1 MIPLTDS
8 EAALLDGCCLVFET
22 GSRLYGCAE
31 PGSDR
36 DLRGIAAPTRADYLE
51 LRRPRERT
59 VAQGA
64 DVQTWGLHHWC
75 GMFAKGSPNAMEV
88 ALLPPSAVVRAD
100 PLGRAAM
107 DAAHD
112 AMHAGFIPHLAH
124 YAHNQHHMYERG
136 DQPGKRL
143 MHAVRVMRLA
153 VSLASTG
160 AAELADPDAASLLA
174 IRHGA
179 LMAGEAEYRRLEE
192 RLAARRLG
200 RARQEAGAGHGPP
213 EHIGGTMEYTRHGN
227 NAALSIHVLDDT
239 AMRALGFTDCVP
251 EDWYLCR
258 PVSDDRTTSL
268 DVTAAKDGSD
278 WRIDVLDEDFGQPY
292 DYQWLLSQNP
302 DLAYARRVA
311 ANVERELRVLA
322 DAGVLIGWEEGMYV

>member
-1 MIPLTDS
+1 MPLTDA

-59 VAQGA
+59 IAQGA

-75 GMFAKGSPNAMEV
+75 DMFAKGSPNAMEV

-107 DAAHD
+107 DAARG
-112 AMHAGFIPHLAH
+112 ALHAGFIPHLAH
-124 YAHNQHHMYERG
+124 YAHNQHHMY
-136 DQPGKRL
+136 
-143 MHAVRVMRLA
+143 AVRVMRLA

-174 IRHGA
+174 IRRGA

-192 RLAARRLG
+192 RLAALDPSRVLP
-200 RARQEAGAGHGPP
+200 AAPP
-213 EHIGGTMEYTRHGN
+213 EGWD
-227 NAALSIHVLDDT
+227 APVKKLALDMAHRSI
-239 AMRALGFTDCVP
+239 
-251 EDWYLCR
+251 
-258 PVSDDRTTSL
+258 
-268 DVTAAKDGSD
+268 
-278 WRIDVLDEDFGQPY
+278 
-292 DYQWLLSQNP
+292 
-302 DLAYARRVA
+302 
-311 ANVERELRVLA
+311 
-322 DAGVLIGWEEGMYV
+322 

>member
-1 MIPLTDS
+1 MTPLTDS
-8 EAALLDGCCLVFET
+8 EAALLDGCCLVFGT

-75 GMFAKGSPNAMEV
+75 DMFAKGSPNAVEV
-88 ALLPPSAVVRAD
+88 ALLPSSAVVRAD

-107 DAAHD
+107 DAARD
-112 AMHAGFIPHLAH
+112 ALHAGFIPHLAH
-124 YAHNQHHMYERG
+124 YAHNQHHMYARG

-160 AAELADPDAASLLA
+160 TAELADPDAASLLA
-174 IRHGA
+174 IRRGA

-192 RLAARRLG
+192 RLAALDPSRVLP
-200 RARQEAGAGHGPP
+200 AAPP
-213 EHIGGTMEYTRHGN
+213 EGWD
-227 NAALSIHVLDDT
+227 APVKKLALD
-239 AMRALGFTDCVP
+239 M
-251 EDWYLCR
+251 
-258 PVSDDRTTSL
+258 
-268 DVTAAKDGSD
+268 
-278 WRIDVLDEDFGQPY
+278 
-292 DYQWLLSQNP
+292 
-302 DLAYARRVA
+302 ARRS
-311 ANVERELRVLA
+311 
-322 DAGVLIGWEEGMYV
+322 I

>member
-112 AMHAGFIPHLAH
+112 TMHAGFIPHLAH

-160 AAELADPDAASLLA
+160 TAELVDPDAASLLA
-174 IRHGA
+174 IRRGA

-192 RLAARRLG
+192 RLAA
-200 RARQEAGAGHGPP
+200 
-213 EHIGGTMEYTRHGN
+213 
-227 NAALSIHVLDDT
+227 LD
-239 AMRALGFTDCVP
+239 P
-251 EDWYLCR
+251 
-258 PVSDDRTTSL
+258 S
-268 DVTAAKDGSD
+268 
-278 WRIDVLDEDFGQPY
+278 
-292 DYQWLLSQNP
+292 
-302 DLAYARRVA
+302 
-311 ANVERELRVLA
+311 RVLPA
-322 DAGVLIGWEEGMYV
+322 APPKGWDAPVKKLALDMASRSI

>member
-1 MIPLTDS
+1 MMPLTDA
-8 EAALLDGCCLVFET
+8 EAALLDGYCLVFGT

-75 GMFAKGSPNAMEV
+75 DMFAKGSPNAMEV

-100 PLGRAAM
+100 PLGRAVM

-112 AMHAGFIPHLAH
+112 ALHAGFIPHLAH

-160 AAELADPDAASLLA
+160 TAELADPDATSLLA
-174 IRHGA
+174 IRRGA

-192 RLAARRLG
+192 IFVACSRY
-200 RARQEAGAGHGPP
+200 E
-213 EHIGGTMEYTRHGN
+213 
-227 NAALSIHVLDDT
+227 
-239 AMRALGFTDCVP
+239 LGF
-251 EDWYLCR
+251 
-258 PVSDDRTTSL
+258 
-268 DVTAAKDGSD
+268 
-278 WRIDVLDEDFGQPY
+278 
-292 DYQWLLSQNP
+292 
-302 DLAYARRVA
+302 
-311 ANVERELRVLA
+311 
-322 DAGVLIGWEEGMYV
+322 WEMAWKLEA